1 MLLQLHRHTITN
13 AQQPKS
19 KEERMTEKEV
29 FRQQIKQWI
38 DEFERGQLTKK
49 SLYTGLEKSE
59 QTIPQRQ
66 DLLYLQT
73 SGTSLSS
80 KVHGI
85 LLVENGQVSEISSNP
100 DDWPYQSVLE
110 AIKDGWH
117 VIQFPNMALLMDES
131 RTYGLGCEFILE
143 KKTSGS

>member
-1 MLLQLHRHTITN
+1 MAVN
-13 AQQPKS
+13 K
-19 KEERMTEKEV
+19 V
-29 FRQQIKQWI
+29 FRKQIKQWI

-73 SGTSLSS
+73 SGTSLTSGI
-80 KVHGI
+80 HGI
-85 LLVENGQVSEISSNP
+85 LLVENGQVSEIPPDP

-143 KKTSGS
+143 KKH

>member
-1 MLLQLHRHTITN
+1 
-13 AQQPKS
+13 
-19 KEERMTEKEV
+19 MTGNEV

-49 SLYTGLEKSE
+49 SLYTGLEKFE
-59 QTIPQRQ
+59 QAIPQRQ

-80 KVHGI
+80 GGHGI
-85 LLVENGQVSEISSNP
+85 LLVENGQVSEIPSNP

-143 KKTSGS
+143 KRASGS

>member
-1 MLLQLHRHTITN
+1 
-13 AQQPKS
+13 
-19 KEERMTEKEV
+19 MTGNEV

-49 SLYTGLEKSE
+49 SLYTGLEKFE
-59 QTIPQRQ
+59 QAIPQRQ

-80 KVHGI
+80 EVHGI

-110 AIKDGWH
+110 AIRDGWH

>member
-1 MLLQLHRHTITN
+1 MAANQ
-13 AQQPKS
+13 
-19 KEERMTEKEV
+19 V
-29 FRQQIKQWI
+29 FRKQIKQWI
-38 DEFERGQLTKK
+38 NEFERGQLPKK
-49 SLYTGLEKSE
+49 SLYTGLEKFE

-80 KVHGI
+80 GVHGI
-85 LLVENGQVSEISSNP
+85 LLVENGQVSEIPSNP

-110 AIKDGWH
+110 AIRDGWH

>member
-1 MLLQLHRHTITN
+1 
-13 AQQPKS
+13 
-19 KEERMTEKEV
+19 MTEKEV

-110 AIKDGWH
+110 AIRDGWH

-143 KKTSGS
+143 KKKSGA

>member
-1 MLLQLHRHTITN
+1 
-13 AQQPKS
+13 
-19 KEERMTEKEV
+19 MTEKEV

-38 DEFERGQLTKK
+38 DEFERGKLTKK

-59 QTIPQRQ
+59 KTIPQRQ

-80 KVHGI
+80 RVHGI

-100 DDWPYQSVLE
+100 DDWPYQSVIE
-110 AIKDGWH
+110 AIRDGWH

-143 KKTSGS
+143 KQISGA

>member
-1 MLLQLHRHTITN
+1 
-13 AQQPKS
+13 
-19 KEERMTEKEV
+19 MTGNEV

-49 SLYTGLEKSE
+49 SLYTGLEKFE
-59 QTIPQRQ
+59 QAIPQRQ

-80 KVHGI
+80 GVHGI
-85 LLVENGQVSEISSNP
+85 LLVENGQVSEIPSNP

-117 VIQFPNMALLMDES
+117 VIQFPNMAVLMDES

-143 KKTSGS
+143 KKTSGA

>member
-1 MLLQLHRHTITN
+1 
-13 AQQPKS
+13 
-19 KEERMTEKEV
+19 MTGNEV

-49 SLYTGLEKSE
+49 SLYTGLEKFE
-59 QTIPQRQ
+59 QAIPQRQ

-80 KVHGI
+80 GVHGI
-85 LLVENGQVSEISSNP
+85 LLVENGQVSEIPSNP

>member
-1 MLLQLHRHTITN
+1 
-13 AQQPKS
+13 
-19 KEERMTEKEV
+19 MTGNEV

-49 SLYTGLEKSE
+49 SLYTGLEKFE
-59 QTIPQRQ
+59 QAIPKRQ

-80 KVHGI
+80 GVQGI
-85 LLVENGQVSEISSNP
+85 LLVENGQVSEIPSTP
-100 DDWPYQSVLE
+100 DDSPYQSVLE

-117 VIQFPNMALLMDES
+117 VIQFPNLALLMDES

-143 KKTSGS
+143 KRASGF

>member
-1 MLLQLHRHTITN
+1 
-13 AQQPKS
+13 
-19 KEERMTEKEV
+19 MTEKEV

-38 DEFERGQLTKK
+38 DEFERGKLTKK

-59 QTIPQRQ
+59 KTIPQRQ

-80 KVHGI
+80 RVHGI

-100 DDWPYQSVLE
+100 DDWPYQSVIE
-110 AIKDGWH
+110 AIRDGWH

-143 KKTSGS
+143 KRASES

>member
-1 MLLQLHRHTITN
+1 
-13 AQQPKS
+13 
-19 KEERMTEKEV
+19 MTGNEV

-49 SLYTGLEKSE
+49 SLYTGLEKFE
-59 QTIPQRQ
+59 QAIPQRQ

-80 KVHGI
+80 GVHGI
-85 LLVENGQVSEISSNP
+85 LLVENGQVSEIPSNP

-143 KKTSGS
+143 KRASGF

>member
-1 MLLQLHRHTITN
+1 
-13 AQQPKS
+13 
-19 KEERMTEKEV
+19 MTEKEV

-100 DDWPYQSVLE
+100 DDWPYQSVLD
-110 AIKDGWH
+110 AIRDGWH

-143 KKTSGS
+143 KKH

>member
-1 MLLQLHRHTITN
+1 
-13 AQQPKS
+13 
-19 KEERMTEKEV
+19 MTEKEV

-110 AIKDGWH
+110 AIRDGWH

-143 KKTSGS
+143 KKISGA

>member
-1 MLLQLHRHTITN
+1 
-13 AQQPKS
+13 
-19 KEERMTEKEV
+19 MTEKEV

-110 AIKDGWH
+110 AIRDGWH

-143 KKTSGS
+143 KKTSGA

>member
-1 MLLQLHRHTITN
+1 
-13 AQQPKS
+13 
-19 KEERMTEKEV
+19 MTGNEV

-49 SLYTGLEKSE
+49 SLYTGLEKFE
-59 QTIPQRQ
+59 QAIPQRQ

-85 LLVENGQVSEISSNP
+85 LLVENGQVSEIPSNP

-143 KKTSGS
+143 KKTSGA

>member
-1 MLLQLHRHTITN
+1 
-13 AQQPKS
+13 
-19 KEERMTEKEV
+19 MTEKEV

-80 KVHGI
+80 GVHGI
-85 LLVENGQVSEISSNP
+85 LLVENGQVSEIPSNP

>member
-1 MLLQLHRHTITN
+1 
-13 AQQPKS
+13 
-19 KEERMTEKEV
+19 MTEKEV

>member
-1 MLLQLHRHTITN
+1 
-13 AQQPKS
+13 
-19 KEERMTEKEV
+19 MTDNKV
-29 FRQQIKQWI
+29 FRQQIKKWI

-49 SLYTGLEKSE
+49 SLYTGLEKFE
-59 QTIPQRQ
+59 QAIPQRQ

-80 KVHGI
+80 GVHGI
-85 LLVENGQVSEISSNP
+85 LLVENGQVSEIPSNP

>member
-1 MLLQLHRHTITN
+1 
-13 AQQPKS
+13 
-19 KEERMTEKEV
+19 MTDNKV

-49 SLYTGLEKSE
+49 SLYTGLEKFE

-80 KVHGI
+80 GVHGI
-85 LLVENGQVSEISSNP
+85 LLVENGQVSEIPSNP

>member
-1 MLLQLHRHTITN
+1 MAANQ
-13 AQQPKS
+13 
-19 KEERMTEKEV
+19 V
-29 FRQQIKQWI
+29 FRKQIKQWI
-38 DEFERGQLTKK
+38 NEFERGQLTKK

-110 AIKDGWH
+110 AIRDGWH

-143 KKTSGS
+143 KKTSGA

>member
-1 MLLQLHRHTITN
+1 MAANQ
-13 AQQPKS
+13 
-19 KEERMTEKEV
+19 V
-29 FRQQIKQWI
+29 FRKQIKQWI
-38 DEFERGQLTKK
+38 NEFERGQLTKK
-49 SLYTGLEKSE
+49 SLYTGLEKFE

-80 KVHGI
+80 GVHGI
-85 LLVENGQVSEISSNP
+85 LLVENGQVSEIPSNP

>member
-1 MLLQLHRHTITN
+1 
-13 AQQPKS
+13 
-19 KEERMTEKEV
+19 MTGNEV

-49 SLYTGLEKSE
+49 SLYTGLEKFE
-59 QTIPQRQ
+59 QAIPKRQ

-80 KVHGI
+80 GVHGI
-85 LLVENGQVSEISSNP
+85 LLVENGQVSEIPSNP

-143 KKTSGS
+143 KRASGF